1 MTDKRV
7 VLTTTASEEEARKIA
22 RALVGER
29 LAACVNI
36 IPKIESIYRWQDKV
50 EEAREYLLLIKTTDS
65 AFPRLQQKLKELHS
79 YELPEC
85 VALAMTAGSPS
96 YLKWIDDSVD

>member
-7 VLTTTASEEEARKIA
+7 VLTTTPSEEGARKIA

-50 EEAREYLLLIKTTDS
+50 EEAREYLLLIKTTES
-65 AFPRLQQKLKELHS
+65 AFPRLQEKLKALHS

-85 VALAMTAGSPS
+85 VALTMTAGSPP

>member
-7 VLTTTASEEEARKIA
+7 VLTTTPSEEEARKIA
-22 RALVGER
+22 HTLVGER

-36 IPKIESIYRWQDKV
+36 IPKIESIYRWQDKL
-50 EEAREYLLLIKTTDS
+50 EEAREYLLLIKTTES
-65 AFPRLQQKLKELHS
+65 AFPRLQEKLKALHS

>member
-7 VLTTTASEEEARKIA
+7 VLTTTPSEEEARQIA

-36 IPKIESIYRWQDKV
+36 IPKVESIYRWQDKV
-50 EEAREYLLLIKTTDS
+50 EEAEEYLMLIKTTES
-65 AFPRLQQKLKELHS
+65 AFALLQEKLKELHS

>member
-7 VLTTTASEEEARKIA
+7 VLTTSASEEEARKIA

-36 IPKIESIYRWQDKV
+36 VPKIESIYRWQDKV
-50 EEAREYLLLIKTTDS
+50 EEAREYLLLIKTTES
-65 AFPRLQQKLKELHS
+65 AFARLQEKLKELHS

-85 VALAMTAGSPS
+85 VALAMTAGSSP

>member
-22 RALVGER
+22 RALVRER
-29 LAACVNI
+29 QAACVNI

-50 EEAREYLLLIKTTDS
+50 EEAREYLLLIKTTES
-65 AFPRLQQKLKELHS
+65 AFPHLQEKLKALHS

-85 VALAMTAGSPS
+85 VALTMTAGSPS

>member
-7 VLTTTASEEEARKIA
+7 VLTTTPSEEEARKIA

-36 IPKIESIYRWQDKV
+36 IPKVESIYRWQDKV
-50 EEAREYLLLIKTTDS
+50 EEAREYLLLIKTTES
-65 AFPRLQQKLKELHS
+65 AFALLQEKLKQLHS

>member
-36 IPKIESIYRWQDKV
+36 IPKIESIYRWQDKL
-50 EEAREYLLLIKTTDS
+50 EEAREYLLLIKTTES
-65 AFPRLQQKLKELHS
+65 VFPRLQEKLKALHS

>member
-7 VLTTTASEEEARKIA
+7 VLTTTPSEEEARKIA
-22 RALVGER
+22 HTLVGER

-36 IPKIESIYRWQDKV
+36 IPKVESIYRWQDKV
-50 EEAREYLLLIKTTDS
+50 EEAEEYLLLIKTTES
-65 AFPRLQQKLKELHS
+65 AFALLQEKLKELHS

>member
-29 LAACVNI
+29 LAACINI
-36 IPKIESIYRWQDKV
+36 IPKVESIYRWQNNV
-50 EEAREYLLLIKTTDS
+50 EEAQEYLLLIKTTES
-65 AFPRLQQKLKELHS
+65 AFPRLQERLTQMHS
-79 YELPEC
+79 YDLPEC
-85 VALAMTAGSPS
+85 IALEVAAGSPP
-96 YLKWIDDSVD
+96 YLKWIEDSVD